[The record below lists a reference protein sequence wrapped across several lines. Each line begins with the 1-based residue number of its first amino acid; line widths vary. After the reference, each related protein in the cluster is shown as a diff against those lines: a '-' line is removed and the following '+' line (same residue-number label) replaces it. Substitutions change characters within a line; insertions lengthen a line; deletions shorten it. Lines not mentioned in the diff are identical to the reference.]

1 MSFTDDRFYFMG
13 NSHGYNF
20 NRKLCF
26 QARDALFDCVDDSAT
41 GNGNKFRCPDQLYA
55 YEMWC
60 PADFRRIHSNMRR
73 KNKID
78 EDMND
83 AEWVKKVN
91 IDKQTLKEGH
101 YSLV

>member
-1 MSFTDDRFYFMG
+1 
-13 NSHGYNF
+13 
-20 NRKLCF
+20 
-26 QARDALFDCVDDSAT
+26 
-41 GNGNKFRCPDQLYA
+41 
-55 YEMWC
+55 
-60 PADFRRIHSNMRR
+60 MRR

-78 EDMND
+78 EDMYD